1 MVIAQAT
8 IADLERSLR
17 IVRSQ
22 MLDLSPQQLQDTD
35 KLLNDA
41 LMAVKL
47 ETLSRKKEAL
57 NG

>member
-1 MVIAQAT
+1 MVVAQAT
-8 IADLERSLR
+8 IVDLERSLR

>member
-1 MVIAQAT
+1 MVVAQAT
-8 IADLERSLR
+8 ILDLERSLR